1 MHLRRLPTALGEAI
15 SDRKIAT
22 SPLRAEI
29 PAVTRV
35 GRRLV
40 VKRLSRRSLE
50 TRPPMIRDDRPGL
63 LLSQVLRWPFQCS
76 ISVAVLQ
83 SPRRL
88 RYGRKDFRIQALEVN
103 SVTSFKEN
111 HMGRFISV
119 VGE

>member
-50 TRPPMIRDDRPGL
+50 TRPPLIRDDRPGL
-63 LLSQVLRWPFQCS
+63 LLSQVLRCHSSVQFLLQCCS
-76 ISVAVLQ
+76 HQDGSVMVAKIF
-83 SPRRL
+83 
-88 RYGRKDFRIQALEVN
+88 G
-103 SVTSFKEN
+103 FK
-111 HMGRFISV
+111 HWR
-119 VGE
+119 